1 MRLSVMFFAC
11 FALLGCELALPK
23 TAGSPVPEVNAI
35 TGAPLAVTS
44 LASSGTKPNEGATT
58 GAQSA
63 PLLLDPKAGL
73 VDAADPEMQAKI
85 AEAKAKAKAEKP
97 AEVKAAEPEPAPPP
111 QTAEELACAA
121 TGGVLSAAGDSGAK
135 ACVKR
140 TRDSG
145 KSCTRES
152 QCEGYCLARSGTCSP
167 ITPMFGCNDILQ
179 DDGRQVTLCIE

>member
-23 TAGSPVPEVNAI
+23 TAGSPVPEASAI
-35 TGAPLAVTS
+35 TGAPVAVTS
-44 LASSGTKPNEGATT
+44 LASSGATPNEGATA
-58 GAQSA
+58 GVKSA

-85 AEAKAKAKAEKP
+85 AEAKAKVEKP

-152 QCEGYCLARSGTCSP
+152 QCEGYCLARSGTCAP